1 MKTYETPIQKVRLLT
16 VLMVI
21 YFALYLA
28 AIVLAILSAAAQ
40 NGTWFLIMAAVC
52 GIAAVVLDIYV
63 RTSRARLDAQLKAEL
78 SEAGIDTSRLNK
90 SKKRRK

>member
-1 MKTYETPIQKVRLLT
+1 MKTYENPIQKVRLLT
-16 VLMVI
+16 VLMII

-28 AIVLAILSAAAQ
+28 AIVIAVLSVAISNAQ
-40 NGTWFLIMAAVC
+40 WLLIIAAVC

-90 SKKRRK
+90 IKKRRK